1 MKMSDEIKLD
11 HLTRKLEELNT
22 LMRSGQ
28 LKHGEY
34 DQRLARL
41 IGELRE
47 RKLAAERPAIAATFD
62 DLVGRGVITPAVR
75 AHIESKLGLA

>member
-1 MKMSDEIKLD
+1 MGDAITLD
-11 HLTRKLEELNT
+11 HLVRKLEELNT
-22 LMRSGQ
+22 LMRSGT

-47 RKLAAERPAIAATFD
+47 RKLDAERPAIDATMD
-62 DLVGRGVITPAVR
+62 DLVSRGVITPAVR
-75 AHIESKLGLA
+75 AHMEKKLGLG

>member
-1 MKMSDEIKLD
+1 MGDAITLD
-11 HLTRKLEELNT
+11 HLVRKLEELNT
-22 LMRSGQ
+22 LMRSGK

-47 RKLAAERPAIAATFD
+47 RKLDAERPAIDATMD
-62 DLVGRGVITPAVR
+62 DLVSRGVITPAVR
-75 AHIESKLGLA
+75 AHMEKKLGLG